1 MPHRAMRTRPAAEI
15 PIRTDR
21 SPLLVGLA
29 FATCTSVASAEPPR
43 GSLVVTRD
51 DGARDCPDGAGLA
64 ERVRLMSGTSMV
76 DAAPTEARDTWI
88 QVELTRAFGG
98 YRALISVQGRRQ
110 GKRTIDD
117 VGPGC
122 SSLADAVAITL
133 VMLLDPELE
142 PPPPPPP
149 RAPGPLI
156 SRETPRAAPPA
167 PAPPSFV
174 LGAELAAG
182 LSFAVLDGSAPF
194 AEGGARLQLGRFV
207 SFGAG
212 GGFVFSDR
220 VRFGTGSID
229 LELGY
234 AYLRG
239 CGSVF
244 STPRARLEL
253 CVQPM
258 LGSLRGGGNEYA
270 RIDAS
275 SVLWPAAA
283 ALAEVYGPFSA
294 TAFWSLRVLA
304 LTPLVTDHGFSV
316 LSAGERKS
324 AFELPPAGAMLSVG
338 VRADL

>member
-1 MPHRAMRTRPAAEI
+1 M
-15 PIRTDR
+15 
-21 SPLLVGLA
+21 
-29 FATCTSVASAEPPR
+29 
-43 GSLVVTRD
+43 VTRD

-76 DAAPTEARDTWI
+76 DAATTEARDTWI

-98 YRALISVQGRRQ
+98 YRAVISVQGRRQ

-142 PPPPPPP
+142 SPAPPPP

-156 SRETPRAAPPA
+156 SRETRRAAPQ
-167 PAPPSFV
+167 PAPPPS
-174 LGAELAAG
+174 LLIGGELAAG

-194 AEGGARLQLGRFV
+194 AEGGVRLQLERFW
-207 SFGAG
+207 SFAAG

-220 VRFGTGSID
+220 VRFGSGSID

-234 AYLRG
+234 VYLRG
-239 CGSVF
+239 CGGLF
-244 STPRARLEL
+244 STPRARIEL
-253 CVQPM
+253 CLEPM

-270 RIDAS
+270 RRIDAR

-283 ALAEVYGPFSA
+283 AMLVVYGPFTS

-304 LTPLVTDHGFSV
+304 LAPLVEKHGFSV
-316 LSAGERKS
+316 VTAGGRQP
-324 AFELPPAGAMLSVG
+324 AFELPSAGAMLSVG
-338 VRADL
+338 ARADL